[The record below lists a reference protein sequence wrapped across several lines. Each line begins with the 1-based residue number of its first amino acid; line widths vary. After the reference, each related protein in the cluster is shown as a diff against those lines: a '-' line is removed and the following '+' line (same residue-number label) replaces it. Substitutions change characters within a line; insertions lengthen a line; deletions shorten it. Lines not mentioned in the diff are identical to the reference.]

1 MAKKIMSADDS
12 PSMRQMVS
20 FTLKEAGYEVVE
32 ACDGKD
38 ALDKLKTEKIDM
50 LITDLNMPNM
60 DGLELIRQMRQ
71 LPEYKFIPVIMLT
84 TESDESKKNAGKSAG
99 ATGWLV
105 KPFNPPQLTA
115 VVKKVLR

>member
-1 MAKKIMSADDS
+1 MAKTIMSADDS

-32 ACDGKD
+32 ACDGQD
-38 ALDKLKTEKIDM
+38 ALTKLKTKKIDM
-50 LITDLNMPNM
+50 LITDLNMPKI
-60 DGLELIRQMRQ
+60 DGIELIRQVRQ
-71 LPEYKFIPVIMLT
+71 MPEYKFIPVIMLT
-84 TESDESKKNAGKSAG
+84 TESDSNKKAEGKAAG